1 MGPRMSSPP
10 VWCLGKGWLFSTG
23 GTEAGRG
30 PLGTCQEWF
39 GRPRLQGSSRCNW
52 PSLKLT
58 VGRSPPENRPKRPK
72 KKGSESS
79 NHPFWRRKFLL
90 QGVNHYIHLYAL
102 YTSLTH
108 TITHTHT
115 LSRIHTYMDTALVLI
130 VVIIPLAAAAA
141 PAPAVDDGGS
151 L

>member
-1 MGPRMSSPP
+1 M
-10 VWCLGKGWLFSTG
+10 
-23 GTEAGRG
+23 
-30 PLGTCQEWF
+30 
-39 GRPRLQGSSRCNW
+39 
-52 PSLKLT
+52 
-58 VGRSPPENRPKRPK
+58 
-72 KKGSESS
+72 
-79 NHPFWRRKFLL
+79 L

-108 TITHTHT
+108 TQLHTHT